1 MAGLV
6 LLPVAWLFWLIT
18 GGLRSTLSGIAYAAV
33 VCIAVMTLHYVLS
46 QAEDRGWIYYRKR
59 RGSYGGLGTTS
70 EWLNLYDPS
79 RRYVQEAKRRQEWQ
93 RDEDDD
99 GDGGNDGPGGAT
111 RGIAAGSVRAGR
123 RH

>member
-6 LLPVAWLFWLIT
+6 LLPVAWVLWSLT
-18 GGLRSTLSGIAYAAV
+18 GGVRAVIPGAAYAAI
-33 VCIAVMTLHYVLS
+33 VCGVLLTLHYGLS
-46 QAEDRGWIYYRKR
+46 RAEDKGWIYYRKR

-99 GDGGNDGPGGAT
+99 GDGGDD
-111 RGIAAGSVRAGR
+111 RAGTAASGVKADR
-123 RH
+123 NR

>member
-18 GGLRSTLSGIAYAAV
+18 SGLRGTLSGIAYAAV
-33 VCIAVMTLHYVLS
+33 VCIVLMTLHYALS

-99 GDGGNDGPGGAT
+99 GDGGNDGPGSAP
-111 RGIAAGSVRAGR
+111 RGIAAGRVRAGR

>member
-6 LLPVAWLFWLIT
+6 LVPVVWVFWLLT
-18 GGLRSTLSGIAYAAV
+18 STLRGAIPGVAYAAV
-33 VCIAVMTLHYVLS
+33 VCIALLTLHYGLS
-46 QAEDRGWIYYRKR
+46 RAEDKGWIYYRNR

-99 GDGGNDGPGGAT
+99 GDGGDD
-111 RGIAAGSVRAGR
+111 RAGTAASGVEAGR
-123 RH
+123 NR

>member
-1 MAGLV
+1 MASLV
-6 LLPVAWLFWLIT
+6 LVPVAWVFWLLT
-18 GGLRSTLSGIAYAAV
+18 SALRGAIPGVAYAAV
-33 VCIAVMTLHYVLS
+33 VCIALLTLHYGLS
-46 QAEDRGWIYYRKR
+46 RAEDKGWIYYRNR

-99 GDGGNDGPGGAT
+99 GDGGDD
-111 RGIAAGSVRAGR
+111 RAGTAASGVKAGR
-123 RH
+123 NR